1 MVAAGL
7 LALLI
12 VETAPA
18 AGAQEPAHTPAP
30 AEESAPAASPSGPP
44 QPAIE
49 PAPPPRPP
57 PPPVVV
63 EPPPPRMYGDR
74 GSIELGIG
82 LGYSSQTG
90 FVGAGGVRYFVVDRV
105 APGIEGTYVSGGSSA
120 TRYGLLLAALR
131 VVPIRLQQLAIV
143 VTGRAGRVMVGDTD
157 DGWGAGGA
165 AGILFLFT
173 PTVGLELGYEALW
186 LYPDTFCAQ
195 VETCVLHGPVFAVRF
210 GF

>member
-12 VETAPA
+12 VETAPL
-18 AGAQEPAHTPAP
+18 AGAEDPAETPASPEAPAP
-30 AEESAPAASPSGPP
+30 AESPPGPP
-44 QPAIE
+44 PAVE
-49 PAPPPRPP
+49 PVPPPRPA

-63 EPPPPRMYGDR
+63 QPPPPRMYGDR

-90 FVGAGGVRYFVVDRV
+90 FVGAGGVRYFVIDRV

-131 VVPIRLQQLAIV
+131 IVPIRLQQLAIV
-143 VTGRAGRVMVGDTD
+143 VTGRAGRVMVGGTD

-186 LYPDTFCAQ
+186 LYPDSFCAE

>member
-7 LALLI
+7 FALLV
-12 VETAPA
+12 VETAAPA
-18 AGAQEPAHTPAP
+18 DTRAP
-30 AEESAPAASPSGPP
+30 AE
-44 QPAIE
+44 QPAE
-49 PAPPPRPP
+49 QAEEESPAPPPAPVPPPTPPRPP
-57 PPPVVV
+57 PRAAVV

-74 GSIELGIG
+74 GSVELGIG
-82 LGYSSQTG
+82 LGYSTETG
-90 FVGAGGVRYFVVDRV
+90 FVGAGGVRYFVLDRV

-131 VVPIRLQQLAIV
+131 IVPIRIKQLAIV
-143 VTGRAGRVMVGDTD
+143 VTGRAGRVFIGDHD

-165 AGILFLFT
+165 AGVLFLFT

-186 LYPDTFCAQ
+186 LYPDTFCADLG
-195 VETCVLHGPVFAVRF
+195 TCVLHGPVIAVRF